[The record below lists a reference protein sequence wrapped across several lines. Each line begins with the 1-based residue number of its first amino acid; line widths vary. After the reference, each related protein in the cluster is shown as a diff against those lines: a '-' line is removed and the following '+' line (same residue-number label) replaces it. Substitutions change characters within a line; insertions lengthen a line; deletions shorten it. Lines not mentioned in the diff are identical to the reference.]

1 MAPPDPPTARGSK
14 ALDRT
19 LSMLAAFIVVA
30 IILVARY

>member
-1 MAPPDPPTARGSK
+1 MAPPDPPATSGSK
-14 ALDRT
+14 ALDRV